1 MNENRN
7 FNEDFEIEQAGPED
21 VGCDLFEYELTPE
34 GTYVPKIAYTS
45 DPEEEKLLKK
55 LPAVIPKSLSADG
68 DVHG

>member
-21 VGCDLFEYELTPE
+21 VGCDLFETP
-34 GTYVPKIAYTS
+34 
-45 DPEEEKLLKK
+45 KK
-55 LPAVIPKSLSADG
+55 KSFSKSLSADG

>member
-34 GTYVPKIAYTS
+34 GAVGRS
-45 DPEEEKLLKK
+45 FREK
-55 LPAVIPKSLSADG
+55 
-68 DVHG
+68 